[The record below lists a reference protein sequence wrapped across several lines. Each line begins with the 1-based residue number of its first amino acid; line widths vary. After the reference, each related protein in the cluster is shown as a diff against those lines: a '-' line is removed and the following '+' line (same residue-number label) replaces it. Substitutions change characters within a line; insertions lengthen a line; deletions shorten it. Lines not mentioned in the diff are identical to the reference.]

1 MPAPLR
7 PGDRVAIIAPSS
19 IVDHAYITG
28 IGAAMLQWGFV
39 PVESAHCRGSFGTY
53 TGTLQERLDDLRWA
67 LEGDFK
73 AIFCARGGYGAAH
86 LIEYIE
92 PELVERNP
100 KWIIGFSDISAL
112 HAMMQR
118 SHIASIHSSM
128 GKHLTEFPLDDEP
141 SSNLHSILTG
151 GKFAYNKPS
160 HPLNRTGNAE
170 GILTGGNL
178 AVLTA
183 LIGTDFDILSNAE
196 ILFVEDI
203 AEPVYKVE
211 RMLYSLRLS
220 GALARLKGL
229 VVGQFTDYPNPDRNG
244 DSMETMIRRIIE
256 PYSLPVAFNFPIG
269 HFSGNVP
276 VVEGAMVRLCVND
289 NSTILEMI

>member
-1 MPAPLR
+1 
-7 PGDRVAIIAPSS
+7 
-19 IVDHAYITG
+19 
-28 IGAAMLQWGFV
+28 
-39 PVESAHCRGSFGTY
+39 
-53 TGTLQERLDDLRWA
+53 
-67 LEGDFK
+67 
-73 AIFCARGGYGAAH
+73 
-86 LIEYIE
+86 
-92 PELVERNP
+92 
-100 KWIIGFSDISAL
+100 
-112 HAMMQR
+112 
-118 SHIASIHSSM
+118 
-128 GKHLTEFPLDDEP
+128 
-141 SSNLHSILTG
+141 
-151 GKFAYNKPS
+151 
-160 HPLNRTGNAE
+160 
-170 GILTGGNL
+170 
-178 AVLTA
+178 
-183 LIGTDFDILSNAE
+183 FDILSNAE

-256 PYSLPVAFNFPIG
+256 PYSFPVAFNFPIG